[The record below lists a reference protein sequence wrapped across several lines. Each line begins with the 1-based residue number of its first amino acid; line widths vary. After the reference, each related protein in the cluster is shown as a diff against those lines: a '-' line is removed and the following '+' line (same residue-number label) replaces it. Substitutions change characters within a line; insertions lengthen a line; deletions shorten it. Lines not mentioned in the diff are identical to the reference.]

1 MVERAPQGAG
11 KLSVRMLDVQLGQ
24 STDVL
29 RVLCLGAHSD
39 DIEIGC
45 GGTILR
51 LLAQRRNVEVKWVV
65 FAASPDRRLEAEKSA
80 EMFLKEAVKKEI
92 VVRDFKES
100 FFPYIG
106 SEIKVY
112 FEELKRTIRPDVVFT
127 HLREDLHQDHRLIS
141 ELTWNTFRD
150 HVILEYEIIKYDG
163 GLGSPNAFV
172 PLSEEVCARKIQYLM
187 ENFQSQRSHQ
197 WFTEET
203 FRAMLRLRGVESNA
217 PSKFAEAFY
226 ARKLV
231 LS

>member
-1 MVERAPQGAG
+1 
-11 KLSVRMLDVQLGQ
+11 MLQVQLGL

-65 FAASPDRRLEAEKSA
+65 FAASLDRRLEAEKSA

-127 HLREDLHQDHRLIS
+127 HFREDLHQDHRLIS

-172 PLSEEVCARKIQYLM
+172 HLSEEVCARKIQYLM

>member
-1 MVERAPQGAG
+1 
-11 KLSVRMLDVQLGQ
+11 MLDVQLGQ

-127 HLREDLHQDHRLIS
+127 HFREDLHQDHRLIS

-172 PLSEEVCARKIQYLM
+172 PLSEEVCAKKIQYLM

>member
-1 MVERAPQGAG
+1 
-11 KLSVRMLDVQLGQ
+11 MLDVQLGQ

-29 RVLCLGAHSD
+29 RVLCLGAHCD

-127 HLREDLHQDHRLIS
+127 HFREDLHQDHRLIS

>member
-1 MVERAPQGAG
+1 MPG
-11 KLSVRMLDVQLGQ
+11 KLAVWMLHVQLGQ
-24 STDVL
+24 SSDVL

-51 LLAQRRNVEVKWVV
+51 VLAQRRNVEVKWVV
-65 FAASPDRRLEAEKSA
+65 FAASPERRLEAEKSA

-106 SEIKVY
+106 SEIKAC

-127 HLREDLHQDHRLIS
+127 HFRDDLHQDHRLIS

-150 HVILEYEIIKYDG
+150 HLILEYEIIKYDG
-163 GLGSPNAFV
+163 DLGSPNVFV
-172 PLSEEVCARKIQYLM
+172 HLSEEVCAKKMKYLM
-187 ENFQSQRSHQ
+187 DIFQSQRSHQ

-203 FRAMLRLRGVESNA
+203 FRAILRLRGVESNA